1 MSELSGVFPVLP
13 TPFTPQGAVDRTA
26 FARIFDFVLESGA
39 DGIVFPGMASEVEKL
54 TADERADLVAFLG
67 TRIGGR
73 IPFIVGASAAT
84 PEAAASFA
92 EAGRK
97 VGAVAAMIMA
107 PASCG
112 LDVDAH
118 VAFYRDVSDRT
129 TLALMLQNAPAPM
142 GAGLAPELVAAIATQ
157 VPAVRYVKE
166 ETLPC
171 GQHVTKILAATKGS
185 LDGVFGGAG
194 ARYVLDELMRGAS
207 GTMPASELADV
218 HVALMRAWS
227 SGDRA
232 RARALYSR
240 TLPLLLFQ
248 AIFRVRAT
256 KALLQMRGLLDC
268 TAVRAAGP
276 EFDALDTA
284 EFAALAAEAA
294 DLFSVHKLKESA

>member
-13 TPFTPQGAVDRTA
+13 TPFTPQGAVDRAA
-26 FARIFDFVLESGA
+26 FARIFDFVVASGA
-39 DGIVFPGMASEVEKL
+39 DGVVFPGMASEVEKL
-54 TADERADLVAFLG
+54 TADERAELVAFLG
-67 TRIGGR
+67 ERLAGR

-97 VGAVAAMIMA
+97 AGAVAAMIMA
-107 PASCG
+107 PAPCG
-112 LDVDAH
+112 QDVVAH
-118 VAFYRDVSDRT
+118 AAFYRGVSQRT
-129 TLALMLQNAPAPM
+129 PLALMLQNAPAPM
-142 GAGLAPELVAAIATQ
+142 GAGLAPEAVADIATQ
-157 VPAVRYVKE
+157 VPAIRYVKE

-171 GQHVTKILAATKGS
+171 GQHVSKILAATEGR
-185 LDGVFGGAG
+185 LAGVFGGAG
-194 ARYVLDELMRGAS
+194 ARYVLDELARGAS

-218 HVALMRAWS
+218 HVAMLRAWKG
-227 SGDRA
+227 GDRT

-256 KALLQMRGLLDC
+256 KALLHMRGLLDC
-268 TAVRAAGP
+268 TAARASGP
-276 EFDALDTA
+276 AFDAHDTD

-294 DLFSVHKLKESA
+294 DLFAVHKLKESA

>member
-13 TPFTPQGAVDRTA
+13 TPFTPQGAVDKTA
-26 FARIFDFVLESGA
+26 FARIFDFVHASGA

-67 TRIGGR
+67 ARIGGR

-97 VGAVAAMIMA
+97 AGAVAAMIMA

-112 LDVDAH
+112 QDVDAH

-171 GQHVTKILAATKGS
+171 GQHVTKILAATNGS

-194 ARYVLDELMRGAS
+194 ARYVLDELARGAS

-218 HVALMRAWS
+218 HVALMRAWN

-284 EFAALAAEAA
+284 EFAALAAEVA
-294 DLFSVHKLKESA
+294 DLFSVHKLKENT

>member
-1 MSELSGVFPVLP
+1 MSEFSGVFPVLP

-26 FARIFDFVLESGA
+26 FARIFDFVHASGA

-67 TRIGGR
+67 ARIGGR

-92 EAGRK
+92 EAGREA
-97 VGAVAAMIMA
+97 GAVAAMIMA

-112 LDVDAH
+112 QDVGAH

-194 ARYVLDELMRGAS
+194 ARYVLDELARGAS

-218 HVALMRAWS
+218 HVALMRAWN

-256 KALLQMRGLLDC
+256 KALLRMRGLLDC